1 MACEALGIT
10 QAKAGSTGSPG
21 VRRSG
26 RRRSWPVLKVFI
38 GIVTVQ
44 LLVAVI
50 SIDVMFA
57 VRAYVT
63 GESLYSKGQKDTH
76 INLVEH
82 AEHFRDED
90 CQKLLSALAMPIGDR
105 IAREALQKS
114 PPDKEAAR
122 RGLLAGG
129 GGHAGALDPGGHQA
143 FPRLAVDAVDGRR
156 GRDLD
161 PR

>member
-26 RRRSWPVLKVFI
+26 RRRSWPVLTVFI

-57 VRAYVT
+57 VRAYVS
-63 GESLYSKGQKDTH
+63 GESLYSKGQKDAH
-76 INLVEH
+76 INLVEY

-122 RGLLAGG
+122 RDLLAGG
-129 GGHAGALDPGGHQA
+129 TQED
-143 FPRLAVDAVDGRR
+143 
-156 GRDLD
+156 
-161 PR
+161 